1 MSAKKAIEHREIKHL
16 TQILGLDPS
25 LTYTREKALDHLEAL
40 RGRTRQSQERK
51 HGRRQEREEKTRDGQ
66 R

>member
-25 LTYTREKALDHLEAL
+25 LTYTREKALALPYRHLVIFLES
-40 RGRTRQSQERK
+40 RT
-51 HGRRQEREEKTRDGQ
+51 GPP
-66 R
+66 